1 MRASYPSAH
10 PSTRPSPF
18 MRQGGVAAVEFAII
32 SLLFF
37 TILFAIL
44 EFGRMLYVYNT
55 MQEVTRRGARA
66 AVVRWVDQTAA
77 ITSIA
82 LFGGAAIPAGAEV
95 TTSNI
100 KIEYLNKAGNVVTT
114 LLANP
119 PDPADP
125 GDNLSACGDIT
136 RTAECI
142 YSVRVSIVGVSYSPM
157 VSLFSFL
164 NIALPPSVVTM
175 HAESLGFEIN

>member
-1 MRASYPSAH
+1 MRTSH
-10 PSTRPSPF
+10 PPVHRSPF

-66 AVVRWVDQTAA
+66 AVVRWINQEAA
-77 ITSIA
+77 VRSIA
-82 LFGGAAIPAGAEV
+82 LFGGTSLPAGAEV
-95 TTSNI
+95 TQANI
-100 KIEYLNKAGNVVTT
+100 TIAYLTKDGTEIAEGER
-114 LLANP
+114 
-119 PDPADP
+119 PADP
-125 GDNLSACGDIT
+125 SGNFSACASAI
-136 RTAECI
+136 ELPKCI
-142 YSVRVSIVGVSYSPM
+142 YSVRVSIDGVTYSPM

-164 NIALPPSVVTM
+164 NIGLPTSVVTM
-175 HAESLGFEIN
+175 HAESMGFELE